1 MVDVIRADET
11 HADAICKLWW
21 EFLMYHQDIE
31 PIFILSEDSIAG
43 FRDAHL
49 GPHLASDDGLVLVA
63 LEDARAVGFSISEIR
78 KVRTG
83 LQREPYGYVDTM
95 AVTAEYRRK
104 GVGREMFDLITAWF
118 QVKGVKRVELGADS
132 RNAAANAFWQKMGF
146 AVYHH
151 ELYRT
156 IEPG

>member
-11 HADAICKLWW
+11 NVDAICKLWW

-31 PIFILSEDSIAG
+31 PIFVLSEDSIAG
-43 FRDAHL
+43 FRDSHL
-49 GPHLASDDGLVLVA
+49 RPHLTSDDGLVLVA
-63 LEDARAVGFSISEIR
+63 LKDARAVGFSIAEIR
-78 KVRTG
+78 RVRTG

-104 GVGREMFDLITAWF
+104 GIGREMFALITAWV
-118 QVKGVKRVELGADS
+118 QVKGVKRVELGVDA
-132 RNAAANAFWQKMGF
+132 RNAAANAFWREMGL
-146 AVYHH
+146 AVYHQ